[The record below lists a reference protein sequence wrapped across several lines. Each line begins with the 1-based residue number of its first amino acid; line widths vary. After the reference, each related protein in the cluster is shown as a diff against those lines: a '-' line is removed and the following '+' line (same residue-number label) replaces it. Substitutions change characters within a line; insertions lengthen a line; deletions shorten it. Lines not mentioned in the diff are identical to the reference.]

1 MKEQFEKLSMLKI
14 DMNDFYT
21 ITLYHYEL
29 RLQGRLTETLL
40 KKVKELGF
48 VFSLSDQGY
57 LEANLDNVYV
67 TLTPMP

>member
-1 MKEQFEKLSMLKI
+1 MKEQYEKLSMLNI

-40 KKVKELGF
+40 NKMKALGF
-48 VFSLSDQGY
+48 VFKLSDQGY
-57 LEANLDNVYV
+57 VESSLDHVFV
-67 TLTPMP
+67 TLTPMA